1 MVCWLPNRRKASWCM
16 VLQLDGRRAKR
27 RCEAMVWTSGRG
39 EANSSREMSVY
50 IVRKEEAGGD
60 MAVSKHEAQI

>member
-1 MVCWLPNRRKASWCM
+1 M